1 MTFFVSLSA
10 AFFASFVATAASV
23 RAILIVCWVI
33 VVHRKLPGICFVY
46 RIVIQIFSE
55 TRVYPF
61 WHSEIII
68 IIIYNAKYLFFNVFL
83 SLYLFI

>member
-10 AFFASFVATAASV
+10 AFFASFVDAAASL
-23 RAILIVCWVI
+23 RAILIVYRVI
-33 VVHRKLPGICFVY
+33 VVHRKLPGVCFVY

-68 IIIYNAKYLFFNVFL
+68 IIIYM
-83 SLYLFI
+83 SC